1 MSQDYNYLVKS
12 NHIFKICYKYMKTN
26 SIIYVAY
33 KNNWKKKEYMES
45 YYTLLN
51 KNIAPV
57 NPLLV
62 GTLLKKDGS
71 S

>member
-1 MSQDYNYLVKS
+1 ML
-12 NHIFKICYKYMKTN
+12 HTKI
-26 SIIYVAY
+26 IA
-33 KNNWKKKEYMES
+33 KKKEYMES